1 MAYGDIY
8 LLSTNPARIS
18 LWNGTAWSTHVASL
32 PTGATFV
39 RDLAI
44 DPTNGDILTVDDTT
58 EAVYRW
64 NGTAWSTEISTWP
77 TVGVA
82 EGIALDGDGN
92 VVVAMQ
98 GGGAA
103 GGVFRWSGTQ
113 WDRIIDMPSG
123 QHARLDTLADGA
135 VVAIDN
141 STGIYR
147 IDESG
152 DTAAYQQIND
162 GQGSPAIST
171 GPTTPSAFTL
181 DPNTGD
187 FLVWSGSIGQFQAWN
202 VDAWVPYDLSLPDGV
217 TGNIQG
223 MVLDRRG
230 DRPATRTRGEVL
242 ALGQSNRRIYR
253 RRGTTWRIEA
263 LVPSAATH
271 VRELTVDPGSGDIA
285 TASGNGPIYV
295 WDGAEWSTLAIPTE
309 VGSVWITGLSYDN
322 DGNLHLC
329 TIGLTTGDI
338 LFHVWNGTAW
348 TAEWDRTGVTT
359 QRTDFWLSFTSDNE
373 VRGFGRGDR
382 RIYQRNSDDNGWESA
397 SDQITLNYGPKGID
411 AFAIDQATNRGA
423 VYNDN
428 DLEEWD
434 GTSWADRLAGTERP
448 NFGTG
453 LYENGTNLFG
463 LAFDTYTPVTHD
475 PRFSKAPGGP
485 SMDMFPRVPLKWTGS
500 TAGPSAG
507 ALVNRNTYGQI
518 YIANNATDKIEIW
531 DGSTIS
537 DLIDY
542 PVAGNLRGLCVD
554 PSNGDILASME
565 NGRSIYR
572 WNGSAWAAAYTE
584 EDLNLP
590 VDNEAILDV
599 GIDPTTGLLHVGQHP
614 GLGRSEVYRR
624 NADLTWTSLGRVPG
638 NIVVRFF
645 FGFAKDGT
653 LYSNADLSGSSH
665 RNIFGRY
672 VNGAWEGYAALSPFN
687 HGASGRGAAV
697 TLEGDLIYG
706 ENDGGQRAPQALR
719 WSGTDWI
726 TAIPGSVRGRPP
738 DAIFNRV
745 TAANVAVDLYNA
757 EGLEPLALQAD
768 IGGIRSEPDLTAEL
782 TFEKSTGGPETRF
795 NMPRPAFRKSTGGIT
810 NRFDLI
816 PEISLRADSGGVSM
830 DVMLRGPLKWGSA
843 TGGVSAEASLG
854 LFEWISSAGGPS
866 MAGEL
871 TPPMGWKKSTG
882 GVTMDARMTRP
893 LKWEAYAGGPSVELP
908 LWIPPK
914 INASTGRISAD
925 IGLYQ
930 PPPVVPAP
938 DGVRAILQNH
948 DTQVLVTWNPVRPRR
963 GNITGYDISLDD
975 GDGEVVTFTGRPDLS
990 AVLPV
995 SHGTIV
1001 VKVRGRTV
1009 THIGEWSKPVPVV
1022 ILRIRLDAQ
1031 SSLVIGQWQL
1041 SQAAEENIELAPTA
1055 LRKIIDIFLG
1065 VMRDYIL
1072 GPISQVGDQ
1081 LSVDKAEGVWLDYLG
1096 ARVGLVRP
1104 ESYNAALDDRFGFD
1118 QSGQPFDAHPFLG
1131 VETSETVSFPIADD
1145 IYRRIVK
1152 ARGIAV
1158 LSDGNFWDFA
1168 RAVRAID
1175 STASIS
1181 DKQNM
1186 TVRVVTDNDF
1196 ILRLADTLGALPRP
1210 AGVQLVIAPRGQF
1223 GYDESGVPFDQGP
1236 FA

>member
-18 LWNGTAWSTHVASL
+18 RWNGTAWSTHAASL
-32 PTGATFV
+32 PTGATHV

-44 DPTNGDILTVDDTT
+44 DPNNGDILTIDDTT

-64 NGTAWSTEISTWP
+64 NGTAWSTEISVWP
-77 TVGVA
+77 TAGVA
-82 EGIALDGDGN
+82 EGITFDGDGN
-92 VVVAMQ
+92 IVVGMTT
-98 GGGAA
+98 GDGN
-103 GGVFRWSGTQ
+103 GVFRWDGTQ
-113 WDRIIDMPSG
+113 WNFVVSLG
-123 QHARLDTLADGA
+123 TNGYVRLDALADGSLLTLT
-135 VVAIDN
+135 
-141 STGIYR
+141 STTALWR
-147 IDESG
+147 INESG
-152 DTAAYQQIND
+152 ETPVWEQIND
-162 GQGSPAIST
+162 GQGSPAVPT
-171 GPTTPSAFTL
+171 GPTGPSAFAVN
-181 DPNTGD
+181 PNTAD
-187 FLVWSGSIGQFQAWN
+187 VIVWSATLSQFQAWN
-202 VDAWVPYDLSLPDGV
+202 IDAWVPYPLSLPSGV

-223 MVLDRRG
+223 LALDRRG
-230 DRPATRTRGEVL
+230 DRPATRTKGEVL

-263 LVPSAATH
+263 LVPSTASS
-271 VRELTVDPGSGDIA
+271 VRELTVDPGSGNIA

-295 WDGAEWSTLAIPTE
+295 WDGSDWSTIAIPTE

-329 TIGLTTGDI
+329 TVGFSSGNV

-348 TAEWDRTGVTT
+348 AAEWDNAGLTT
-359 QRTDFWLSFTSDNE
+359 QRTDLWLGFTSDNK
-373 VRGFGRGDR
+373 VRGFGREDR

-397 SDQITLNYGPKGID
+397 SDQITLNDGRKQID
-411 AFAIDQATNRGA
+411 AFAVDQATNRGA
-423 VYNDN
+423 VYNND

-434 GTSWADRLAGTERP
+434 GTSWSDRLAAEHRP

-453 LYENGTNLFG
+453 LYENASNLFG
-463 LAFDTYTPVTHD
+463 LAFDTYTPVVHD
-475 PRFSKAPGGP
+475 PRFSKASGGP
-485 SMDMFPRVPLKWTGS
+485 SMDAGLRVPLKWASS
-500 TAGPSAG
+500 TTGPSAG
-507 ALVNRNTYGQI
+507 ALINRNTYGQV
-518 YIANNATDKIEIW
+518 YIANDDTDKIEIW
-531 DGSTIS
+531 DGSTLS
-537 DLIDY
+537 ALIDY
-542 PVAGNLRGLCVD
+542 PVAGGIGGLCVD
-554 PSNGDILASME
+554 PSNGDILASMA
-565 NGRSIYR
+565 NARSIYR
-572 WNGSAWAAAYTE
+572 WNGSAWAVAYTE
-584 EDLNLP
+584 GDLSLP
-590 VDNEAILDV
+590 VNGQPIQDV
-599 GIDPTTGLLHVGQHP
+599 AIDPTTGLLHVAQNPNGSPHATQ
-614 GLGRSEVYRR
+614 VYRR
-624 NADLTWTSLGRVPG
+624 NADLTWALLGHVPG
-638 NIVVRFF
+638 SVVPAAHIG
-645 FGFAKDGT
+645 FGKDGV
-653 LYSNADLSGSSH
+653 LYSNAYQNTGFVN
-665 RNIFGRY
+665 RFGRY
-672 VNGAWEGYAALSPFN
+672 INGAWEDYAQEPPSSRG
-687 HGASGRGAAV
+687 GAARGAAV
-697 TLEGDLIYG
+697 TLNGDLLVG
-706 ENDGGQRAPQALR
+706 GNDGLGAPQQAYR

-726 TAIPGSVRGRPP
+726 TAIPRSARGGGGS
-738 DAIFNRV
+738 
-745 TAANVAVDLYNA
+745 TAANIAVDLYNA
-757 EGLEPLALQAD
+757 ESEPFALQAD

-854 LFEWISSAGGPS
+854 LFEWIRSAGGPS

-882 GVTMDARMTRP
+882 GVSMEARMTRP

>member
-18 LWNGTAWSTHVASL
+18 RWNGMAWSIHAASL
-32 PTGATFV
+32 PTGATHV

-44 DPTNGDILTVDDTT
+44 DPSNGDILTIDDTT

-64 NGTAWSTEISTWP
+64 NGTAWSTEISVWP
-77 TVGVA
+77 SAGVA
-82 EGIALDGDGN
+82 EGITFDGDGN
-92 VVVAMQ
+92 IVVAMPS
-98 GGGAA
+98 GSGNGI
-103 GGVFRWSGTQ
+103 FRWDGTQ
-113 WDRIIDMPSG
+113 WNFVVSLG
-123 QHARLDTLADGA
+123 GNSWVRLDTLADGSLY
-135 VVAIDN
+135 VIPN
-141 STGIYR
+141 NGQLWR
-147 IDESG
+147 IDESEG
-152 DTAAYQQIND
+152 TVVWGQID
-162 GQGSPAIST
+162 ASP
-171 GPTTPSAFTL
+171 GTPSLSNPGNPTAVTL

-187 FLVWSGSIGQFQAWN
+187 FIAWSSSLSQFRAWN

-223 MVLDRRG
+223 LAFDRRG
-230 DRPATRTRGEVL
+230 DPPFTRANGEIL
-242 ALGQSNRRIYR
+242 ALARTNRRIYR
-253 RRGTTWRIEA
+253 RRGTAWRIEA
-263 LVPSAATH
+263 RAPSGATN
-271 VRELTVDPGSGDIA
+271 VRGLGVNPVNGTIA
-285 TASGNGPIYV
+285 LADDSTDSVYL
-295 WDGAEWSTLAIPTE
+295 WDGSAWATQAIPTGRTGPSGVAFDAQGRLWCAAADSTDTRVFRLDDGSWTE
-309 VGSVWITGLSYDN
+309 VYDA
-322 DGNLHLC
+322 
-329 TIGLTTGDI
+329 TGLTTS
-338 LFHVWNGTAW
+338 VTAL
-348 TAEWDRTGVTT
+348 
-359 QRTDFWLSFTSDNE
+359 WLSFTSSGE
-373 VRGFGRGDR
+373 LRAFSWSDR
-382 RIYQRNSDDNGWESA
+382 RIYQRNSDDNAWESA
-397 SDQITLNYGPKGID
+397 SDQITLNSGSKPIE
-411 AFAIDQATNRGA
+411 AFAIDKATDRGV
-423 VYNDN
+423 VYNN
-428 DLEEWD
+428 EDLEEWD
-434 GTSWADRLAGTERP
+434 GTSWSDRLAGDQRP

-453 LYENGTNLFG
+453 LYETGANLLG
-463 LAFDTYTPVTHD
+463 LAFDTYTPVSRVFQLAVSVGEISMTAEARRALGFRVGTD
-475 PRFSKAPGGP
+475 GPDARAVAVAPSEPR
-485 SMDMFPRVPLKWTGS
+485 
-500 TAGPSAG
+500 
-507 ALVNRNTYGQI
+507 YGNVLILDTTREGI
-518 YIANNATDKIEIW
+518 YEW
-531 DGSTIS
+531 DGTSLTERIA
-537 DLIDY
+537 DLPAGYSGRTHYDGIAMDPVTGEVLFADGDDNTVYRWDGDEWLVELAPADMPADLPDSHRITDIAID
-542 PVAGNLRGLCVD
+542 PATEDIVVALSRIVGSG
-554 PSNGDILASME
+554 
-565 NGRSIYR
+565 GRSRIYR
-572 WNGSAWAAAYTE
+572 WNGSSWSTEAPSRSAFDYERLFIAFDGDGVLNAA
-584 EDLNLP
+584 DQN
-590 VDNEAILDV
+590 
-599 GIDPTTGLLHVGQHP
+599 
-614 GLGRSEVYRR
+614 GRSI
-624 NADLTWTSLGRVPG
+624 S
-638 NIVVRFF
+638 
-645 FGFAKDGT
+645 
-653 LYSNADLSGSSH
+653 
-665 RNIFGRY
+665 RY
-672 VNGAWEGYAALSPFN
+672 VNGSWESTDLPDPGYGIWTGQDFAGIRFFPDGSIAFLIV
-687 HGASGRGAAV
+687 SGS
-697 TLEGDLIYG
+697 
-706 ENDGGQRAPQALR
+706 APGALR
-719 WSGTDWI
+719 WTGLDWQVL
-726 TAIPGSVRGRPP
+726 IPQAERGG
-738 DAIFNRV
+738 N
-745 TAANVAVDLYNA
+745 TW
-757 EGLEPLALQAD
+757 EGLAVNAFLTNSRAPLLRSTYV
-768 IGGIRSEPDLTAEL
+768 GGIRADFDLTQEL
-782 TFEKSTGGPETRF
+782 AFAKSTGGPEARF
-795 NMPRPAFRKSTGGIT
+795 SIPRAAFRKSTGGIT
-810 NRFDLI
+810 SRFDLI
-816 PEISLRADSGGVSM
+816 PEISLRADTGGVSM
-830 DVMLRGPLKWGSA
+830 DVMIRGPLKWSSA
-843 TGGVSAEASLG
+843 TGGVAAEASLG

-882 GVTMDARMTRP
+882 GVSMEARMTRP